1 MELLNI
7 NDAVHFVVAGS
18 ASWSSLVR
26 PTEASRCGE
35 ERGAERPR
43 DTHSLSSGS
52 ETFLGIA
59 RFRT

>member
-1 MELLNI
+1 MEPLNI
-7 NDAVHFVVAGS
+7 NGAVNSVVA
-18 ASWSSLVR
+18 WSSLVR
-26 PTEASRCGE
+26 PTEASRRGE

-43 DTHSLSSGS
+43 VTHSLSSGS

>member
-7 NDAVHFVVAGS
+7 NDVVNSVVA
-18 ASWSSLVR
+18 WSSLVR
-26 PTEASRCGE
+26 LTEASRRGE

-43 DTHSLSSGS
+43 GTHSLSNGS